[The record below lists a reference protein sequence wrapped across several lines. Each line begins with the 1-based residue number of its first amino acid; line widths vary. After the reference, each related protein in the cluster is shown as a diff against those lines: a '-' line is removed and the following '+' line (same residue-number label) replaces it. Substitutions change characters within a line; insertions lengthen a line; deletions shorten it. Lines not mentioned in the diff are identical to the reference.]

1 MTQQEWESI
10 LTSILL
16 EEDPPED
23 VETTAAVYAESE
35 ITVTFR
41 KRVQGITVSLR
52 PRSYDM
58 SRNWVAWG

>member
-1 MTQQEWESI
+1 M
-10 LTSILL
+10 TSILL

-58 SRNWVAWG
+58 SRNWVAWS